1 MNIGSVVLEGSPQ
14 CQAFGPEKL
23 QIRVVDQLRSMTL
36 FLPSRVQDAPLWLVL
51 HGEADEVNPFKGH
64 GDTYWHESV
73 PDAMK
78 DWAQFN
84 QCSGSFA
91 APKFLQ
97 QAAFL
102 KGSYTGCK
110 DNATV
115 EVIRMP
121 NAGHQWPGATF
132 TIPGGLRT
140 LKSLHSHFGVAFL
153 GYLLVPWNRQR
164 RSSSAMRQWQC

>member
-1 MNIGSVVLEGSPQ
+1 MRLAAEMSMVFASVAPVSGLRFPKPNLANRPIPIL
-14 CQAFGPEKL
+14 AF
-23 QIRVVDQLRSMTL
+23 
-36 FLPSRVQDAPLWLVL
+36 
-51 HGEADEVNPFKGH
+51 HGEADKVNPFKGH

-121 NAGHQWPGATF
+121 NAGHQWPGAIF

-140 LKSLHSHFGVAFL
+140 LKNLHSHF
-153 GYLLVPWNRQR
+153 Y
-164 RSSSAMRQWQC
+164 QWHSWVTY